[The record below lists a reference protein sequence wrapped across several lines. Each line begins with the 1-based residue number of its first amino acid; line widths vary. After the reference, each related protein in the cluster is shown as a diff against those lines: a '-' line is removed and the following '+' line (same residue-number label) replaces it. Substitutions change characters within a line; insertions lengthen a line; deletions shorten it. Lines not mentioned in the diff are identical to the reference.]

1 MIGYILA
8 SLILFFIPGYTFINA
23 LFPAED
29 ELDKELDLLYRLA
42 YSIVMS
48 VVFVILLSYI
58 LGNLHF
64 IVGYGAYYKSP
75 YIWGGLSSM
84 SIVFFLIGWYR
95 GAYRRISKIHP
106 ILERPS
112 PKSRSY
118 HTDGFDLIEDMEKLV
133 RKQHKL
139 KKEIKEYK
147 KRDADEEEIVKLE
160 EELEDTVKNLKK
172 LEKKRVEQ
180 LEEEE

>member
-1 MIGYILA
+1 MISYILA

-29 ELDKELDLLYRLA
+29 ELDKELDLLYRIA

-48 VVFVILLSYI
+48 VVFVILLGYT

-75 YIWGGLSSM
+75 YLWGGLLSM

-95 GAYRRISKIHP
+95 GAYRWMSKIHP
-106 ILERPS
+106 IFERPS
-112 PKSRSY
+112 PKSSL
-118 HTDGFDLIEDMEKLV
+118 HDTDGFDLIEDMEKLV

-139 KKEIKEYK
+139 KKDIKESK
-147 KRDADEEEIVKLE
+147 KRDADKEEIDKLE
-160 EELEDTVKNLKK
+160 DELEDTVESLKE
-172 LEKKRVEQ
+172 LENKRVEQ
-180 LEEEE
+180 LEKEE